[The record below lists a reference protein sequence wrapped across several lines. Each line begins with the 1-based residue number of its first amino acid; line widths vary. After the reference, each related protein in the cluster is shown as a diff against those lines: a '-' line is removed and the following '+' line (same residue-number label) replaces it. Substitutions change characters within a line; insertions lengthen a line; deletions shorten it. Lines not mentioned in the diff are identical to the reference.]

1 MLNFIKKNDF
11 IKVFFAKNN
20 KKYIIRIILILKLI
34 NNKKNMFELPKLPFE
49 KNALEPIISA
59 ETLDF
64 HHWKHHQAYVTNLN
78 NFISADTSLEWKT
91 LEEIIVSSEG
101 WVYNNAAQV
110 WNHTFYWNCLR
121 SVSEDNTPSEE
132 LLEKINAT
140 FWSFEEFKTK
150 FSAAAIWNFGSG
162 WTWLAQN
169 ASWELEIISTDD
181 AQTLVWTDST
191 PLLVIDVWEHAYYID
206 FRNARPNYVEDFW
219 KLVNWEF
226 VAGNM

>member
-1 MLNFIKKNDF
+1 
-11 IKVFFAKNN
+11 
-20 KKYIIRIILILKLI
+20 
-34 NNKKNMFELPKLPFE
+34 MFNLPELPFK

-59 ETLDF
+59 ETLEY
-64 HHWKHHQAYVTNLN
+64 HHGKHHQAYVTNLN
-78 NFISADTSLEWKT
+78 NFVSADSSLEWKS
-91 LEEIIVSSEG
+91 LEEIIINSEW

-121 SVSEDNTPSEE
+121 SPLDENKASGE
-132 LLEKINAT
+132 LWEKINAR
-140 FWSFEEFKTK
+140 FWSFEDFKLQ
-150 FSAAAIWNFGSG
+150 FQMAAIWNFWSG

-181 AQTLVWTDST
+181 AQTLVWTDSI

-206 FRNARPNYVEDFW
+206 FKNARPNYVESFW

-226 VAGNM
+226 VEGNMR